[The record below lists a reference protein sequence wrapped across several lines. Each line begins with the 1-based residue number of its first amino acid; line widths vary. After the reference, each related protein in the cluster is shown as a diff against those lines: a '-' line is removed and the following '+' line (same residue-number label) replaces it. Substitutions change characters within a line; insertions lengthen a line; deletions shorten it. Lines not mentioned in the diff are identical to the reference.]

1 MNLKKQFLVI
11 FSLSLVVLFIYMF
24 KWSSVESILTPT
36 SKTINHTSNSGEE
49 SLILI
54 KDEINSGDSI
64 SHNAETTM
72 LKGFRDYCLEQFP
85 EYEDF
90 PNETQLLS
98 ALENP
103 DLKKVWTNT
112 HLQLPDGDVLRVR
125 VFIDDGPNGEIQR
138 LAVYKE
144 DEVGFPVLI
153 ELSDEE
159 KTNPSPEVLQKYL
172 SMGETIHLE
181 EALSVEQNNEEYF
194 FERINGEIVRID
206 ITSDRGLI
214 NCQSLDTP

>member
-11 FSLSLVVLFIYMF
+11 FSLSLVVLICFVI
-24 KWSSVESILTPT
+24 WWRIPDSEVTTL
-36 SKTINHTSNSGEE
+36 SKPKNLEQ
-49 SLILI
+49 
-54 KDEINSGDSI
+54 INSTAIDS
-64 SHNAETTM
+64 SLQQNEEEEGSSLKAETTV

-90 PNETQLLS
+90 PSETELLS

-103 DLKKVWTNT
+103 DLKKIWTNT
-112 HLQLPDGDVLRVR
+112 HLQLPDGEVMRVR

-153 ELSDEE
+153 EISDEE
-159 KTNPSPEVLQKYL
+159 KTNPSAEVLQKYL
-172 SMGETIHLE
+172 TMGEAIHLE

-214 NCQSLDTP
+214 NCQSLDRP